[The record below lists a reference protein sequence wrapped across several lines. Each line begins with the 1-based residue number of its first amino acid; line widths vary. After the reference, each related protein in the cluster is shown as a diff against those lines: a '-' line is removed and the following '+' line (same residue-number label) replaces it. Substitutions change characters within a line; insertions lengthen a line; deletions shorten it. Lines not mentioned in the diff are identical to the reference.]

1 MQQAARHL
9 AGALEDERIRPRGHA
24 LDRTERVVVEQDELP
39 ELSEVAAYEGVVV
52 FVVKAAQISDAI
64 FRLLVAEGGAE
75 CVAGVRRVGDQT
87 PGAQR
92 LDRLPD
98 RARLRVVRVDV
109 EVARHT
115 ITLARREDRSMRCDY
130 YRAGVC
136 RSCTHL
142 EVPYPEQVV
151 AKDRRVRD
159 LLSAVVPADAWRVPF
174 VGPESGFR
182 NKAKL
187 VAGGTTGAVTLGIL
201 DPPGRGVDL
210 RECGLHEA
218 AIVAALL
225 PLAGFIEDI
234 GLIPYAVPERRGE
247 LKHVLVTAA
256 PGGVLMIRFVLRS
269 TAQLA
274 LIRNRL
280 GLLLDSVPGA
290 DVVSVNIQPEHKA
303 ILEGEREII
312 LSPNDSL
319 RMPLGPVPLYLQ
331 PGGFFQTN
339 TVVGAGALRPGDVLD
354 RRRRAWDGMG
364 HLLRGRWIRVARGI
378 RGSVGCRN

>member
-1 MQQAARHL
+1 
-9 AGALEDERIRPRGHA
+9 
-24 LDRTERVVVEQDELP
+24 
-39 ELSEVAAYEGVVV
+39 
-52 FVVKAAQISDAI
+52 
-64 FRLLVAEGGAE
+64 
-75 CVAGVRRVGDQT
+75 
-87 PGAQR
+87 
-92 LDRLPD
+92 
-98 RARLRVVRVDV
+98 
-109 EVARHT
+109 
-115 ITLARREDRSMRCDY
+115 MRCDY

-225 PLAGFIEDI
+225 PLAGFVDDI

-256 PGGVLMIRFVLRS
+256 PGGALMIRFVLRS

-339 TVVGAGALRPGDVLD
+339 TVVAQGLYAQATSWIADAEPGTVWDIYCGVGGFALHAAYEGRRVAGIELSPSAIAAAQRSAADLGLDEGQAVFRVEDAGASADTLPGPPGVVVVNPPRRGLDADLVRWLDDCPAQTMIYSSCNPQTLARDLAALSRWTVREARLFDMFPQTDHSEVAVRLGRPPS
-354 RRRRAWDGMG
+354 RTQ
-364 HLLRGRWIRVARGI
+364 
-378 RGSVGCRN
+378 